1 MPKFRRML
9 WSKTRNEPSPAV
21 WKFLWKLTKAR
32 VDYRLVTNQ
41 PGWAVYIDL
50 GSWIRNNLHR

>member
-1 MPKFRRML
+1 ML

-41 PGWAVYIDL
+41 PGWTVYIDL